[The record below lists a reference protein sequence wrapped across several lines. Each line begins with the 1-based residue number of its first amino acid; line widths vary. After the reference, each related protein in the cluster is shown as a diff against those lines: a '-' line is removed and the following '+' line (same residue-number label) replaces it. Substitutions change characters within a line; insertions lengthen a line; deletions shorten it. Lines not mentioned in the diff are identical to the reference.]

1 MPDEVR
7 DSFCQAEHRS
17 TGVSLPRRT
26 SFPDPVARPESFP
39 SKECH
44 PWCWILAGSRP
55 QGLSFSPDHQSS
67 IQDDARE
74 PGPKRGSAF
83 EGAQV
88 KIGRQQGI
96 LNCVLGVFLIS
107 QDGVGQR
114 DESRTR
120 GEEHLLDRFPLVAN
134 RLSGSKSAGRVTGRA
149 AGVWPNVIVPPSG
162 TVEAMVCCSG
172 AGTFTA
178 LRRYR

>member
-7 DSFCQAEHRS
+7 DSFCRAEHQS
-17 TGVSLPRRT
+17 TGVSVPRRT
-26 SFPDPVARPESFP
+26 SFPDPVARQE
-39 SKECH
+39 
-44 PWCWILAGSRP
+44 
-55 QGLSFSPDHQSS
+55 
-67 IQDDARE
+67 
-74 PGPKRGSAF
+74 
-83 EGAQV
+83 
-88 KIGRQQGI
+88 GI
-96 LNCVLGVFLIS
+96 LHCVLGVFLIS

-120 GEEHLLDRFPLVAN
+120 GEEHLLDCFPLVAN
-134 RLSGSKSAGRVTGRA
+134 RLSGYKFAGRVTGRA

-162 TVEAMVCCSG
+162 TVEVMVCCSG